1 MLPERTAVLVS
12 MAIGVALEVGVTL
25 ASGRREAWDAGV
37 YWTIGLPLAALAAA
51 AIGYRS
57 QGRGWLATAA
67 IVPAQVATMMF
78 RSGQMGNLW
87 PLTIALSSI
96 LSLPFVGVAY
106 AARRL
111 LARS

>member
-25 ASGRREAWDAGV
+25 ASGRHQAWDAGGDG
-37 YWTIGLPLAALAAA
+37 TRGRRLAALAAA

-57 QGRGWLATAA
+57 RGRGWLATAA

-78 RSGQMGNLW
+78 RSGQMGNLG

-96 LSLPFVGVAY
+96 LSLP
-106 AARRL
+106 
-111 LARS
+111 